1 VALALSLLAPIVP
14 ARAQEQET
22 LPVRLTLV
30 DQTPFATPRHGV
42 RLSVEAINSSSQPIS
57 ALEITLSIYNP
68 TRSRSEYEQSLQGE
82 PSVTLMEGR
91 SFPVAGTLDPGASRT
106 LAVQWRP
113 PNLLA
118 LQDSALHPMK
128 IQVASEG
135 VELGLLRTVLVFISE
150 RPVLPLNVSL
160 TFVLDER
167 VAVRPGGAL
176 ANDRLERSIGPGGRL
191 ETIVATIEQI
201 PIPVTLVVAPLTLDL
216 LDRMSRGYRVIG
228 PTGAR
233 DLPAGSPEAER
244 ARVMLERIRGLAR
257 NPAIEVAPLPLASP
271 SVPALVTAGL
281 TSDLESQLVRGRD
294 LASGLLGIP
303 LSTTVFRPPGSA
315 LTHTSIGALAGL
327 GVETIL
333 VDAETLPPPPGLI
346 LSPPATAVVDAG
358 ARGSVGA
365 ITPDPGIQT
374 MLETD
379 IGDPALQAQWVIGA
393 LSAIYFEQPGV
404 DRGAAIMFGEND
416 APNPELLRALF
427 LRLRRASPEV
437 SPRTSWLR
445 PVKASRLA
453 LTTVSPPFDRR
464 RLVPSP
470 VSNLSPTFLA
480 ELSRARTAIEQFESV
495 TDQAGE
501 FVEQLKT
508 LLLTSEA
515 AHLTDDEREGL
526 AFLRAVRRRVNREFD
541 KVRPPSGTS
550 VTLTSRRGVIPVTV
564 TNSTGYSLRL
574 RVTLLSPRLDFLQEG
589 DTRIVTLDRPRQA
602 LSFPV
607 LAQTTGRFPVRILLR
622 TPRGAHVG
630 ESRIVVRSTALN
642 TRALVITIAAALF
655 LLFLWARRLVLRG
668 EP

>member
-1 VALALSLLAPIVP
+1 MLRSGTWRWKTSTGSPWPPRPKAWPSPPNRKSFARPPHYNDPAVRRAGVALALSLLAPIVP

-42 RLSVEAINSSSQPIS
+42 RLSVEATNSSSQPIS

-91 SFPVAGTLDPGASRT
+91 SFPGAGTLDPGASRT

-176 ANDRLERSIGPGGRL
+176 ANDQLERSIGPGGRL

-244 ARVMLERIRGLAR
+244 ARVMLERIRGLPR

-315 LTHTSIGALAGL
+315 LTHTS
-327 GVETIL
+327 
-333 VDAETLPPPPGLI
+333 
-346 LSPPATAVVDAG
+346 
-358 ARGSVGA
+358 
-365 ITPDPGIQT
+365 
-374 MLETD
+374 
-379 IGDPALQAQWVIGA
+379 
-393 LSAIYFEQPGV
+393 
-404 DRGAAIMFGEND
+404 
-416 APNPELLRALF
+416 
-427 LRLRRASPEV
+427 
-437 SPRTSWLR
+437 
-445 PVKASRLA
+445 
-453 LTTVSPPFDRR
+453 
-464 RLVPSP
+464 
-470 VSNLSPTFLA
+470 
-480 ELSRARTAIEQFESV
+480 
-495 TDQAGE
+495 
-501 FVEQLKT
+501 
-508 LLLTSEA
+508 
-515 AHLTDDEREGL
+515 
-526 AFLRAVRRRVNREFD
+526 
-541 KVRPPSGTS
+541 
-550 VTLTSRRGVIPVTV
+550 
-564 TNSTGYSLRL
+564 
-574 RVTLLSPRLDFLQEG
+574 
-589 DTRIVTLDRPRQA
+589 
-602 LSFPV
+602 
-607 LAQTTGRFPVRILLR
+607 
-622 TPRGAHVG
+622 
-630 ESRIVVRSTALN
+630 
-642 TRALVITIAAALF
+642 
-655 LLFLWARRLVLRG
+655 
-668 EP
+668 